1 MKVYEIPPRKEWGLG
16 VAVYPCRHA
25 WWTSVT
31 HTPLQTYISYR
42 KCAIK
47 PSCVSAYTLWPLW
60 SCRAAGLQGCR
71 AWLLRR
77 SQFCS
82 YIPCGPCEDC
92 LAFMGHSIF
101 GGQYSLELLRLSRE
115 LSQGSAVWGL
125 RACGGLNNL
134 PGAYL
139 SSGAEDPGEELA
151 SKAAVSPPVSFH
163 WGTGLPQRCVVPS
176 FSPPMTYD
184 SRELSGL
191 FHLFLRKS

>member
-1 MKVYEIPPRKEWGLG
+1 MLGEQVLPILHYKHPFHTGSVPSNLHVSVPIHSGLSD
-16 VAVYPCRHA
+16 P
-25 WWTSVT
+25 
-31 HTPLQTYISYR
+31 
-42 KCAIK
+42 
-47 PSCVSAYTLWPLW
+47 
-60 SCRAAGLQGCR
+60 AGLQGCR

-115 LSQGSAVWGL
+115 LSQGL
-125 RACGGLNNL
+125 
-134 PGAYL
+134 L
-139 SSGAEDPGEELA
+139 SGDSGHVGAEEPAWSLLELGCRRPRGELA